1 MTGVSGAAA
10 VAGDIPCVCQ
20 QQEALSQHLARQRRS
35 FLGQCSVLN
44 KLFAFGFNS
53 AKEKDRVKAMKRQK
67 SGGWLWCNQSPR
79 GLQRITWDD
88 AQGAVW
94 LMLFHVQDCRQS

>member
-44 KLFAFGFNS
+44 KLFAFGFNG

-67 SGGWLWCNQSPR
+67 SGGVVMVQPEP
-79 GLQRITWDD
+79 
-88 AQGAVW
+88 QGFAAHH
-94 LMLFHVQDCRQS
+94 LG